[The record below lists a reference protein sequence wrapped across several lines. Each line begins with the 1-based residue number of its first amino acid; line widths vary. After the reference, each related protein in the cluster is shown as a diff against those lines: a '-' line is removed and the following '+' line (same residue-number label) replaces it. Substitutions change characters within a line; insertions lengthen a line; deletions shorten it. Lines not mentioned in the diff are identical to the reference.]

1 MTINIDKPI
10 LDTALQHKT
19 AYHFVW
25 DTDRDKWVLDTAQQH
40 IVAHHSIWDTNTKK
54 PVLGTAQQHD
64 IAQHSA
70 TNQSLMWQSGEI
82 QDKLVSKRI
91 LVSVMCRHFVCVQRM
106 KCVSQNLKEERHSSN
121 V

>member
-19 AYHFVW
+19 ANNFVW
-25 DTDRDKWVLDTAQQH
+25 DTDRGKWDTAQQH
-40 IVAHHSIWDTNTKK
+40 IIAHHSMWDTCTKK

-64 IAQHSA
+64 IVQHSV

-82 QDKLVSKRI
+82 
-91 LVSVMCRHFVCVQRM
+91 
-106 KCVSQNLKEERHSSN
+106 
-121 V
+121 